1 MTYQEILENARKR
14 MAPRCRACAECNGIA
29 CKGILPGPAGK
40 GSSRTFQRNFAYLA
54 ERVKLEMDVMGGE
67 QQQDLT
73 IALFGKT
80 FAAPIFAAPIGL
92 IPYTYTPD
100 MTDRRYCDAVMAGT
114 KAAGTLAFGG
124 GGPKAENFYE
134 PLAAIRENG
143 GWGIPTLKPW
153 AVEIVKER
161 LKEAEAAKPLA
172 FAMDIDSAGLP
183 HAGLANP
190 PMLLKTE
197 DELREIA
204 QATKLPFLIKGIMTA
219 EAAKKAARTGAY
231 GIVVSNHGGR
241 VMDDGLSTAEVLPEI
256 RAAVGDQKLKIFV
269 DGGIRSGD
277 DVFKMLALGAD
288 AVLIG
293 RPYVVAAYGGG
304 AEGVRIY
311 TEKLK
316 AELKDAM
323 RMTNCRT
330 LADITRE
337 KIRLV

>member
-14 MAPRCRACAECNGIA
+14 MAPRCRVCPECNGIA
-29 CKGILPGPAGK
+29 CRGILPGPAGK
-40 GSSRTFQRNFAYLA
+40 GSSRTFQRNFAWLA
-54 ERVKLEMDVMGGE
+54 EHIKLEMDVTGGNAE
-67 QQQDLT
+67 RDMT
-73 IALFGKT
+73 IELFGKT
-80 FAAPIFAAPIGL
+80 FAAPIFAAPMGL
-92 IPYTYTPD
+92 IPYAYTED
-100 MTDRRYCDAVMAGT
+100 MTDRLYCDAVMAGT

-124 GGPKAENFYE
+124 GGPRAENFYE
-134 PLAAIRENG
+134 PLEAIRENG

-197 DELREIA
+197 EELREIA

-241 VMDDGLSTAEVLPEI
+241 VMDHGLSTAEVLPEI
-256 RAAVGDQKLKIFV
+256 AAAVGEQVKIFV
-269 DGGIRSGD
+269 DGGVRSGD

-293 RPYVVAAYGGG
+293 RPYVIAAYGGG

-316 AELKDAM
+316 AELQDAM
-323 RMTNCRT
+323 TMTNCRT